1 MTERLRK
8 SSYCPNCCKNVPHYR
23 HVVTAAGQLI
33 NHVAG
38 PLLIAMRLGPWFCL
52 HCDRRQWWLRGTR
65 GDAVDYQIPVVD
77 EMSSAEL
84 AGASPQVLMPPRS
97 QALDSVKAETV
108 ADVPIGN
115 YIKSEKSLVMR
126 SRRLLRFSEKYR
138 DAIVQ
143 QLLDRE
149 FSMIEIKTRHDIS
162 DAELVD
168 WIADRFQRIEQ
179 QLNEL
184 HSEAEPPILQIVAKS
199 ESRTAIPPH

>member
-33 NHVAG
+33 NQFAG

-52 HCDRRQWWLRGTR
+52 HCDRRQWWLRGPH

-84 AGASPQVLMPPRS
+84 TVASPQETTPS
-97 QALDSVKAETV
+97 QSLDSVEIETV

-143 QLLDRE
+143 QLLNRE
-149 FSMIEIKTRHDIS
+149 FSMLEIKTKHDLT

-168 WIADRFQRIEQ
+168 WIADRFQRLEQ
-179 QLNEL
+179 QLDDL
-184 HSEAEPPILQIVAKS
+184 HLNSEPPILQIVAKS
-199 ESRTAIPPH
+199 ESRTAIPPR